1 MVLDR
6 HADTINYP
14 NDYARLGLLPTIYLM
29 IDSPASKI
37 LNDVTKTLL
46 RFAVTSLLQKLE
58 HEQLRKMYKHRLG
71 GTRLTSD
78 LCTLHNTSFL
88 QTVTVPQIKNYEI
101 ADPNSPIYTNLYQIT
116 YVPCKRNVG

>member
-46 RFAVTSLLQKLE
+46 RSAVTCLLQKLE
-58 HEQLRKMYKHRLG
+58 HEQLRE
-71 GTRLTSD
+71 
-78 LCTLHNTSFL
+78 
-88 QTVTVPQIKNYEI
+88 VYE
-101 ADPNSPIYTNLYQIT
+101 
-116 YVPCKRNVG
+116 